1 MPLSAPHRSDLAQS
15 HCHDR
20 YRRAMVGPNHGP
32 NPQVPGLLGWVNRL
46 LMVSYSLWLIVVAW
60 PMAHGDTSRTHSS

>member
-1 MPLSAPHRSDLAQS
+1 
-15 HCHDR
+15 
-20 YRRAMVGPNHGP
+20 MVGPNHGP